1 MAYTNVYNGSYSD
14 LSEITVNAL
23 TMEDAIKEL
32 KRIRSD
38 TEPSMLRLVIAE
50 IRVPDSVP
58 TASIVCQAQMI
69 GQGELP
75 TTVTVRP
82 YSPIERTAG
91 STVMLYAIDTAETPT
106 VEFVGW
112 YDETDT
118 LLSEEATFAYTVPEY
133 ITSGQAI
140 VLTAKFKEV

>member
-1 MAYTNVYNGSYSD
+1 MAYTNVYKGSYGD
-14 LSEITVNAL
+14 LSEITVNAI

-32 KRIRSD
+32 HRIRSD
-38 TEPSMLRLVIAE
+38 AEPSMLRLIIAG
-50 IRVPDSVP
+50 IRAPDSVP
-58 TASIVCQAQMI
+58 IASIVCQAQMT
-69 GQGELP
+69 GQDELP
-75 TTVTVRP
+75 ITVTVRP
-82 YSPIERTAG
+82 QLPIERTAG

-112 YDETDT
+112 FDEADT
-118 LLSEEATFAYTVPEY
+118 LISEEATFAYTVPED